1 MRILLPVELGASAMI
16 PELQRMI
23 VLPIALVA
31 FLLAASTQGG
41 MVWRGS
47 QPNPMTLAAR

>member
-1 MRILLPVELGASAMI
+1 MI

-23 VLPIALVA
+23 VLPIALIA
-31 FLLAASTQGG
+31 FLFAASTQGG

-47 QPNPMTLAAR
+47 QPHPMTVAAR

>member
-1 MRILLPVELGASAMI
+1 MGILLPAELGSAAMI
-16 PELQRMI
+16 SDLQRMV

-31 FLLAASTQGG
+31 FLFAASTQGG

-47 QPNPMTLAAR
+47 KPNLITLAFR

>member
-1 MRILLPVELGASAMI
+1 MI
-16 PELQRMI
+16 PDLQRMI

-31 FLLAASTQGG
+31 FLFAASTQGG

-47 QPNPMTLAAR
+47 QPNSITVATR